1 MRRLAL
7 SVAFLCA
14 IDATPARG
22 AHCPLGQLYRVHLR
36 TCVGLNTA
44 LARPFEPV
52 LTRDHRRGAQN
63 APATIPA
70 DPPDP
75 ADDAALLIPLLEAA
89 AARAALPSLPTF
101 NPTPTRPEAALGRPC
116 RPAAINERAAYPR
129 NSQNWCDTLKP
140 PD

>member
-22 AHCPLGQLYRVHLR
+22 AHCPQGELWRVHLR

-52 LTRDHRRGAQN
+52 LARGHRRGARN
-63 APATIPA
+63 APATIPDA
-70 DPPDP
+70 PRGDPPDP
-75 ADDAALLIPLLEAA
+75 ADAIDAALLIPLLEAA
-89 AARAALPSLPTF
+89 AARWRASVAPDVQSYPD
-101 NPTPTRPEAALGRPC
+101 PPESGPWPPLSPC
-116 RPAAINERAAYPR
+116 
-129 NSQNWCDTLKP
+129 CDE
-140 PD
+140 

>member
-44 LARPFEPV
+44 LARPFKPV
-52 LTRDHRRGAQN
+52 LTRDHRRGARN
-63 APATIPA
+63 APATIPTA
-70 DPPDP
+70 PRGDPPDL
-75 ADDAALLIPLLEAA
+75 ADAIDAALLIPLLEAA
-89 AARAALPSLPTF
+89 AERWRASVAPVVQLY
-101 NPTPTRPEAALGRPC
+101 PESGPWPPLSPC
-116 RPAAINERAAYPR
+116 
-129 NSQNWCDTLKP
+129 CDQ
-140 PD
+140 